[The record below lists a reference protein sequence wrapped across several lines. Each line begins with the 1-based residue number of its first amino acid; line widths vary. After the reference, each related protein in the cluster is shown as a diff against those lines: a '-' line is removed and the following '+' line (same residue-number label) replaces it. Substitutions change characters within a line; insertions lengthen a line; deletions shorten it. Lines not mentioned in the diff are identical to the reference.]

1 MIVKDDAELDGLKQ
15 ALRSAQPYVD
25 CVYITTTGT
34 EVEKIKEIPDVE
46 HSHLDWCD
54 DFSKTRNFNFSQAPQ
69 DSDYIFWMDSDDV
82 LVGGEN
88 LRKIAETAQENG
100 KDIVFF
106 TYWYG
111 CGFDEQGN
119 MTEVLME
126 HMRERLLKPGVTTWK
141 KRLHETPV
149 PVSGIQE
156 NYTAFPYNPKH
167 MPIAIM
173 HTSRDEELPEKME
186 RNKRILEMELEE
198 ETQAGTPDPRT
209 QLYLMKI
216 YAEQDE
222 PQNWKKVIALNE
234 EYQKKSGWDEERGT
248 AWEQVGIVYGKMGNF
263 KQVVESLHKS
273 IQEWAHQPLLYIRLA
288 TAYFNLNNFKAA
300 KHWLDLA
307 SSMDLD
313 NKGSN
318 ITNLKAMKVMYAQL
332 LLKLNY
338 NYKRDT
344 KKALEAAKLLFK
356 EDPTKQNEEQV
367 LFLEDLNDLNEA
379 CKNFDHLARYLHSIG
394 EEKTILPLLNALPSG
409 ISTQPFAIKLRN
421 EVSEPRKWGKNEI
434 CYFAN
439 FGGKHFEPWSGK
451 SLIKGIGGSETAVIE
466 LSKEWTKLGYKVT
479 VFGDPQAERGEI
491 EGVTYL
497 PWYEFNK
504 KDEFNIFIQWRD
516 ASLAGKIKVKKFLV
530 DLHDVFSGLDYPPE
544 RLEHIDKVMLK
555 SEYHR
560 KLAPQIPDE
569 KVQIISNGI
578 RAWKT
583 SNSFTAQAMTE
594 D

>member
-1 MIVKDDAELDGLKQ
+1 
-15 ALRSAQPYVD
+15 
-25 CVYITTTGT
+25 
-34 EVEKIKEIPDVE
+34 
-46 HSHLDWCD
+46 
-54 DFSKTRNFNFSQAPQ
+54 
-69 DSDYIFWMDSDDV
+69 
-82 LVGGEN
+82 
-88 LRKIAETAQENG
+88 
-100 KDIVFF
+100 
-106 TYWYG
+106 
-111 CGFDEQGN
+111 

-149 PVSGIQE
+149 PISGFQE

-222 PQNWKKVIALNE
+222 PQNWQKVIALNE
-234 EYQKKSGWDEERGT
+234 EYQQKSGWDEERGT
-248 AWEQVGIVYGKMGNF
+248 AWEQVGIVYGKQGNF
-263 KQVVESLHKS
+263 KQAVESLHKA

-379 CKNFDHLARYLHSIG
+379 CKNFDYLARYLHSIG

-409 ISTQPFAIKLRN
+409 ISTQPFAIKLRH
-421 EVSEPRKWGKNEI
+421 EVSEPRKWGKSEI

-439 FGGKHFEPWSGK
+439 VGGKHFEPWSGK
-451 SLIKGIGGSETAVIE
+451 SLTKGIGGSETAVIE

-479 VFGDPQAERGEI
+479 VYGDPQAERGEI

-544 RLEHIDKVMLK
+544 KLDHIDKVMLK

-578 RAWKT
+578 RA
-583 SNSFTAQAMTE
+583 
-594 D
+594 